1 MAPVPFMKE
10 GEAGPLEV
18 GDAGVELARAAVA
31 GGLRAEA
38 GLRGEGGGHL
48 HEPEPAV
55 VVVVRLSGVERLI
68 RLRASTC
75 EDRLVSI
82 DGEVFCVMSRE
93 GRNGVYPR

>member
-1 MAPVPFMKE
+1 MQSCESEGRVADGPSLE
-10 GEAGPLEV
+10 GERLPLEV

-68 RLRASTC
+68 RLRASAC
-75 EDRLVSI
+75 KDRLISPT
-82 DGEVFCVMSRE
+82 SW
-93 GRNGVYPR
+93 